1 MAADKVAP
9 AVVTGSVASTDGV
22 QSPAPTAW
30 AKAEAKWVQEMAPTP
45 SYLLVLCRA
54 GLVTPSAVT
63 ESTGYALN
71 SGDKKFPILV
81 LQYFLRLLGLG
92 VD

>member
-9 AVVTGSVASTDGV
+9 AVVTGSVASADGV
-22 QSPAPTAW
+22 GEGRG
-30 AKAEAKWVQEMAPTP
+30 KKWVQEMAPTP
-45 SYLLVLCRA
+45 SYLLVLRRA

-63 ESTGYALN
+63 ASTGCALN
-71 SGDKKFPILV
+71 SGDKKFRILV
-81 LQYFLRLLGLG
+81 VQYFLRLLGVG